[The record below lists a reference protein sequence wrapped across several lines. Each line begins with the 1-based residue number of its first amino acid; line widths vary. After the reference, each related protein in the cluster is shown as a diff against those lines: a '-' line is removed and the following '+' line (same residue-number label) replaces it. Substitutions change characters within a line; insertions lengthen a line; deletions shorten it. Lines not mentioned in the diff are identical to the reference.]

1 MAGDYTLVQDIRK
14 LTEYLYQVLQEQ
26 VGASLAEQVEQI
38 LQLASARRRG
48 DERAENDLEKLISEL
63 DEESAA
69 VALRAI
75 SILFD
80 LMNMA
85 EDRHRVRVLHDR
97 ERRSRDFPRP
107 ESIGAALE
115 RLNRQGYTAPQIQS
129 LLDRLSIE
137 PVFTA
142 HPTEAKRRSVRN
154 KLKNIQRC
162 LVMLDHIDLLPRER
176 DSYERTIY
184 SELVGLWQTDPH
196 RPERPVVAE
205 EVERALFA
213 MQTLWDVAPRLY
225 RELDRELNRY
235 FPGNSFAQPRFLHFG
250 SWIGGDRDG
259 NPYVTAHVTARTLTR
274 MRREALQIHIRECRT
289 AARYLSMS
297 ERRVAVSP
305 HLKKRLEEA
314 LIRWPRAWER
324 LERVSAYETYRRWL
338 RLVEWRL
345 QQTLE
350 AEPFAELPEG
360 AYHRSEELADDIGLV
375 RESLLAHKAGAVVDL
390 LVEDWLCRIRVFGF
404 HMARLDIRQESG
416 YYQEV
421 ITELLAG
428 MELCSNY
435 GELDEEERQAV
446 LSRTMGLDKP
456 LVEKDLSDQT
466 RETLE
471 LFRLLAQTARLYG
484 PEVLGGHII
493 SLTHYPSD
501 VLAVLWLV
509 EWAAREEEGGV
520 LGVGSAGIIPLFETI
535 DDLRRAPATLEA
547 ILAYPA
553 YAENLSR
560 QNSVQTVMIG
570 YSDSTK
576 DGGYLTASWSLYRAQ
591 TKLHE
596 LAHRRG
602 IALTFF
608 HGRGGS
614 LGRGGGPA
622 ARSIMSLPPQ
632 TVGGAIRMTEQGE
645 VLAARYDDPDIAFR
659 HLEQITAATFLVEEE
674 TSDPPEEEWLKT
686 MDRISAQA
694 YRKYRQLVELP
705 GFVDYFVQTTPIAEI
720 ENLPIGSRPARRAGQ
735 RSLATLRAIPW
746 VFAWTQSR
754 VLIPAWYGMGSAL
767 EEFACAE
774 EDGWKKL
781 KRMYDAWSFFRGTVD
796 NALLALAKAD
806 MGIAR
811 CYSRLMEEEECRG
824 RIWQNLN
831 SEYNEMLDAVLRT
844 SGTNSLLEEIPW
856 LQRSIEERTPYID
869 PLNMIQIELL
879 YRMRRELSTGAEE
892 VSIPLRDLMRLSI
905 QGISAGMRNTG

>member
-1 MAGDYTLVQDIRK
+1 MAGDYVLVQDIRK
-14 LTEYLYQVLQEQ
+14 LTEYFYQVIQDQ
-26 VGASLAEQVEQI
+26 VGTSLTEQVEQI
-38 LQLASARRRG
+38 LQLAGTRREG
-48 DERAENDLEKLISEL
+48 DERAERDLEELIAGL

-97 ERRSRDFPRP
+97 ERRSRTLPRP

-115 RLNRQGYTAPQIQS
+115 RLNRRGRTAAQVQS
-129 LLDRLSIE
+129 FLDRLHIE

-176 DSYERTIY
+176 DGYERTIY
-184 SELVGLWQTDPH
+184 GELVGLWQTDPH

-213 MQTLWDVAPRLY
+213 MRTLWDVVPRLY
-225 RELDRELNRY
+225 RELDRELERY
-235 FPGNSFAQPRFLHFG
+235 FPGSPFDDSRFLRFG

-259 NPYVTAHVTARTLTR
+259 NPFVTAHVTAQTLTR
-274 MRREALQIHIRECRT
+274 MRREALQAHIEECRT

-297 ERRVAVSP
+297 ERRVAIDP
-305 HLKKRLEEA
+305 RLKEALEKG
-314 LIRWPRAWER
+314 LIRWPRVWER
-324 LERVSAYETYRRWL
+324 IERVSVHETYRRWL

-350 AEPFAELPEG
+350 TEPFAELPDG
-360 AYHRSEELADDIGLV
+360 AYGRADELAADIDLV
-375 RESLLAHKAGAVVDL
+375 RVSLLGHRAGAVVDL
-390 LVEDWLCRIRVFGF
+390 RVVDWLCRIKVFGF

-416 YYQEV
+416 YYQRV
-421 ITELLAG
+421 IADLLAG
-428 MELCSNY
+428 MGICSDY
-435 GELDEEERQAV
+435 GKLEEEERQDV
-446 LSRTMGLDKP
+446 LTRTMGQRLP
-456 LVEKDLSDQT
+456 PVERELSDQT
-466 RETLE
+466 RETLG
-471 LFRLLAQTARLYG
+471 LFRLLARTARLYG

-493 SLTHYPSD
+493 SLTHHPSD
-501 VLAVLWLV
+501 VLSVLWLT
-509 EWAAREEEGGV
+509 EWAALEEEGGEP
-520 LGVGSAGIIPLFETI
+520 GVGSAGIIPLFETI
-535 DDLRRAPATLEA
+535 DDLRRAPSTLEA
-547 ILAYPA
+547 ILAHPA

-591 TKLHE
+591 TELHA
-596 LAHRRG
+596 LARRRSVD
-602 IALTFF
+602 LVFF
-608 HGRGGS
+608 HGRGGA

-622 ARSIMSLPPQ
+622 ARSIASLPPH

-659 HLEQITAATFLVEEE
+659 HLEQVTAALFLVEAE
-674 TSDPPEEEWLKT
+674 SGDPPENEWLEL
-686 MDRISAQA
+686 MDRLSARA
-694 YRKYRQLVELP
+694 YLKYRQLVELP

-720 ENLPIGSRPARRAGQ
+720 ENLPIGSRPARRDGQ

-754 VLIPAWYGMGSAL
+754 LLIPAWYGMGSAL
-767 EEFACAE
+767 EEFARAE
-774 EDGWKKL
+774 AKGWEEL
-781 KRMYDAWSFFRGTVD
+781 KRMYDAWPFFRATVD
-796 NALLALAKAD
+796 NALLAIAKVD
-806 MGIAR
+806 MGIGR
-811 CYSRLMEEEECRG
+811 CYSRLMEEEDRREG
-824 RIWQNLN
+824 IWQQLKG
-831 SEYNEMLDAVLRT
+831 EYDRTYNAVLRT
-844 SGTNSLLEEIPW
+844 TGTGSLLEEIPW
-856 LQRSIEERTPYID
+856 LQRSIQERNPHID
-869 PLNMIQIELL
+869 PLNLIQIELL
-879 YRMRRELSTGAEE
+879 RRMRRAAPSGSEE
-892 VSIPLRDLMRLSI
+892 TPVALRDLMRLSI